1 MPHVVIQYTP
11 NVEADMHAL
20 CRELAAVLVE
30 QQAEGGSQLFPPG
43 GTRVMAYPA
52 AHFAVADGKEDYAFV
67 YINVKIGGGRSEAS
81 KTRAGDAMMEKVK
94 ARFAALFAK
103 RLIGITLQIE
113 ESPGQVYDAKH
124 SNLHPL
130 FKR

>member
-11 NVEADMHAL
+11 NVEADMDAL
-20 CRELAAVLVE
+20 CRELAAVLIE
-30 QQAEGGSQLFPPG
+30 QKEEDGSQLFPPG

-52 AHFAVADGKEDYAFV
+52 AHFAVADGKQDYAFI
-67 YINVKIGGGRSEAS
+67 YINVKIAEGRSAAA

-94 ARFAALFAK
+94 ARFASLFAQ

-124 SNLHPL
+124 NNLHPL
-130 FKR
+130 FKQ